1 MTTAVLTPFST
12 AAARPDGKLWRK
24 RVLPVGDVAY
34 RGRMLH
40 FTRAYN
46 DELAANFSARAY
58 DQVPFQLADA
68 ANTHTNDPERFRGEV
83 VAMESKDDGLY
94 VVLSASPEGDQ
105 ILRTNPRLGVSARIV
120 EDYARSDGKHYRAA
134 VQHVLGTLDPRV
146 PGLGAWQAIENAM
159 TADLTIDLTGEQF
172 PDDSNGGE
180 GMPELTAEQ
189 HAKMARLLEIP
200 DDKLAELIAGTTP
213 KPQPPAP
220 AAPPPG
226 EDELSDAE
234 LEELLAAA
242 EELDAAGLLDD
253 GAPEPQPVGMSMDTA
268 MAIEMA
274 NYRADETERQLG
286 VLNAHLDEERFS
298 AERRRLA
305 QEFGIP
311 PYIADL
317 ARPLLEGAGHVV
329 ELSNGQTVDAGQV
342 MRTVLSEFGR
352 SAQMLDLS
360 LEQGSG
366 FDEPEAASQ
375 ARTARDDLVTRYRT
389 QTGI

>member
-1 MTTAVLTPFST
+1 MTTAVLTPFSS
-12 AAARPDGKLWRK
+12 APARQDGKLWRK

-40 FTRAYN
+40 FTRQYN
-46 DELAANFSARAY
+46 DELASNFRQRAY

-83 VAMESKDDGLY
+83 VDMESRDDGLY
-94 VVLSASPEGDQ
+94 VVLAASPKGDE

-172 PDDSNGGE
+172 PDDSNGGD

-189 HAKMARLLEIP
+189 QAKMARLLEIP
-200 DDKLAELIAGTTP
+200 DDRLAELLAGTQ
-213 KPQPPAP
+213 PQPPAP
-220 AAPPPG
+220 AAPPAG
-226 EDELSDAE
+226 ETELTDAE
-234 LEELLAAA
+234 LEELLNAAA
-242 EELDAAGLLDD
+242 ELDAAGLLDE
-253 GAPEPQPVGMSMDTA
+253 PELEPVGMSMETA
-268 MAIEMA
+268 AAIEMA

-286 VLNAHLDEERFS
+286 VLNAHLDEERFT

-329 ELSNGQTVDAGQV
+329 ELSNGGTVDAGQV

-360 LEQGSG
+360 LEEGSAM
-366 FDEPEAASQ
+366 DEPEAASA
-375 ARTARDDLVTRYRT
+375 ARSSRDDLVARYRG